1 MTLSFQG
8 QKIVKF
14 LLHSYCFLNKRKL
27 QKLFEKTCQSLDKT
41 HKICRNKDKTFL
53 MKITKMTR
61 NWKCFSLYTSP
72 EPLRLTKT
80 KDGLSEREWVV
91 SGVFTVVKYLLF
103 FCVNV
108 CIVHFQSN
116 AVILFYWQ
124 IPNKRNTWLLK
135 REPVSPTLPGW
146 KKSKQYRFSVCCKS
160 FRNDAKYNISSY
172 LKMGNIF
179 SSPRGWVHRFHL
191 LGLILQ
197 KNNKIWE
204 ISNCKCRVFE
214 YVSFLLSFQG
224 AFRSWKHLRPPF

>member
-1 MTLSFQG
+1 
-8 QKIVKF
+8 
-14 LLHSYCFLNKRKL
+14 
-27 QKLFEKTCQSLDKT
+27 
-41 HKICRNKDKTFL
+41 

-72 EPLRLTKT
+72 EPLGLTKT

-204 ISNCKCRVFE
+204 ISNCKCRRSLWICLFFIVF
-214 YVSFLLSFQG
+214 SGRFPLLE
-224 AFRSWKHLRPPF
+224 AFVPFFFSQVERSNLWYNILGSENTYTVPNRYWASPKTKQSSCSMTIQFSHY